1 MTRRTVIAAVAG
13 LALTGSL
20 VAPAVASARETRGTT
35 CLLLLPES
43 GEREGVCVWVPLPTD
58 DAR

>member
-20 VAPAVASARETRGTT
+20 VAPALASAQEGRGTT
-35 CLLLLPES
+35 CVLLVPDS
-43 GEREGVCVWVPLPTD
+43 GAREGVCVWVPLPPR
-58 DAR
+58 DAS